1 MAEEEFQESEILFR
15 DSLDFDGRT
24 NFDGH
29 DDLPTNSGLEK
40 KKIVAVNREK
50 SVSIDIP
57 GFGSSLKAP
66 YSGNDEAE
74 FVPPH
79 VIIGRRVAAL
89 CTGHGRRSL
98 KGRHLS
104 EFRNAILRMTGFIET

>member
-15 DSLDFDGRT
+15 DSLDFDG
-24 NFDGH
+24 H
-29 DDLPTNSGLEK
+29 DNLPTNSGREE
-40 KKIVAVNREK
+40 KKIVAVNKEK

-57 GFGSSLKAP
+57 NLSSSRNAH
-66 YSGNDEAE
+66 YSGNDETE

-89 CTGHGRRSL
+89 CIGHGRRSTL